1 MPLQDIVWDV
11 LVVGGGHAGCEAAA
25 AAARQGMATL
35 LLTGNLETIGQMSC
49 NPAIG
54 GLAKGHMVRE
64 IDALG
69 GFMGENADATALQFR
84 VLNRSRGLAVQGLR
98 VQCDMRLYALRM
110 RFLLEQ
116 ISGLFFFQ
124 ALAEELLVNGGKV
137 IGLRTDLG
145 LQFRAR
151 TIILTTGTFLRGRLH
166 MGESQWDGGRLGDS
180 SAKNLTFSL
189 NRCGIETGRMKTG
202 TSPRILAAT
211 INFAVLERQ
220 DGDREISHFAFCDT
234 RGEETGKNWPQI
246 FAKPIVSAPAGQRSC
261 YLTTTGD
268 KTRAIIEAN
277 LSRAP
282 FYAGTIQGRGPRYCP
297 SIEDKIVRFPEHPT
311 HRIFL
316 EPTGITTDEWYVNGL
331 STGMP
336 FDLQEQIIHSI
347 GGLERAHIVKPAYAV
362 EYDYVRPT
370 QLKPSLECKAVDG
383 LFCAGQINGTSGYEE
398 AAAQGIIAGI
408 NGAAKVK
415 GREPLILPR
424 HCAYIGVL
432 IDDLVTKGTDE
443 PYRMFTS
450 RAEFRLLLNGG
461 SAELRLLE
469 VAERYE
475 LHDADRLARIREKKE
490 RVEEG
495 VRLSMGR
502 AAENFSESVAY
513 TKEEREEIDYRI
525 SYAGYWERDRRQIE
539 KLRALEDLAIPEWLD
554 YGQVPSLSNESRE
567 IMRIIRPRTLGQAGR
582 IPGVNSSDVEL
593 IRIAIELAG
602 RKSRTNS
609 YG

>member
-1 MPLQDIVWDV
+1 MSLHDRVWDV

-35 LLTGNLETIGQMSC
+35 LLTGNLETIGHMSC
-49 NPAIG
+49 NPAVG

-69 GFMGENADATALQFR
+69 GLMGENADATGLQFR
-84 VLNRSRGLAVQGLR
+84 VLNSSRGLAVQGLR

-110 RFLLEQ
+110 RFLLER
-116 ISGLFFFQ
+116 IPGLYLFQ
-124 ALAEELLVNGGKV
+124 ALAEELLVEEGRV
-137 IGLRTDLG
+137 VGLRTDLD
-145 LQFRAR
+145 LKFCAR
-151 TIILTTGTFLRGRLH
+151 TIVLTTGTFLRGRLH
-166 MGESQWDGGRLGDS
+166 MGKSQWDGGRLGDF
-180 SAKNLTFSL
+180 SAKNLAASL

-202 TSPRILAAT
+202 TSPRILASS
-211 INFAVLERQ
+211 IDFADLERQ
-220 DGDREISHFAFCDT
+220 DGDEEISHFAFYDT
-234 RGEETGKNWPQI
+234 RGKEAGEGWPKI
-246 FAKPIVSAPAGQRSC
+246 FAEPIVSSPADQRPC
-261 YLTTTGD
+261 YLTATGSQ
-268 KTRAIIEAN
+268 TRAIVEIN
-277 LSRAP
+277 LTGAP
-282 FYAGTIQGRGPRYCP
+282 FYAGAIQSRGPRYCP

-336 FDLQEQIIHSI
+336 FDLQEQIIHSVK
-347 GGLERAHIVKPAYAV
+347 GLEHAHIVKPAYAV

-370 QLKPSLECKAVDG
+370 QLKPSLECKSVEG

-415 GREPLILPR
+415 GLEPLVLPR
-424 HCAYIGVL
+424 HCAYVGVL

-469 VAERYE
+469 VAERYG
-475 LHDADRLARIREKKE
+475 LLDADRLARIRKKKKCVEK
-490 RVEEG
+490 G
-495 VRLSMGR
+495 VRPSTGR
-502 AAENFSESVAY
+502 AFSESDTY
-513 TKEEREEIDYRI
+513 TKEEREEIGYRVA
-525 SYAGYWERDRRQIE
+525 YGGYWERERRRIE
-539 KLRALEDLAIPEWLD
+539 KLRTLEDLAIPEWLD
-554 YGQVPSLSNESRE
+554 YRQVPSLSNESRE
-567 IMRIIRPRTLGQAGR
+567 AMQTVRPRTLGQAGR
-582 IPGVNSSDVEL
+582 IPGVNSVDVEL
-593 IRIAIELAG
+593 IRIAIELAKKI
-602 RKSRTNS
+602 R
-609 YG
+609 